1 MVSIVKNGSEPGVKH
16 YVCDKKDELSSI
28 DLRTTKMG
36 STCFVIEQSKTY
48 MLNGD
53 FSWTAI
59 NATSGSTGGSSS
71 TPVEDDDNTYIADG
85 GEII

>member
-1 MVSIVKNGSEPGVKH
+1 MVSIVKNGSEPGVRH

-53 FSWTAI
+53 FS
-59 NATSGSTGGSSS
+59 
-71 TPVEDDDNTYIADG
+71 
-85 GEII
+85 

>member
-1 MVSIVKNGSEPGVKH
+1 MISIVKNGAEAGVKH

-36 STCFVIEQSKTY
+36 SICFVIEQNKTY
-48 MLNGD
+48 MLNGES
-53 FSWTAI
+53 SWTAI
-59 NATSGSTGGSSS
+59 KSSS
-71 TPVEDDDNTYIADG
+71 SGGNSGTTPIEDDDNTYVADG